1 MLNDLF
7 ILSISIFLIIK
18 GATMATKYSAQLAEN
33 YKLSKYI
40 VGFIIVAVISIL
52 PETLISIN
60 SAIEGVPEMGLGTLF
75 GSNVADL
82 TLVFAIIVALS
93 GRSISID
100 SKILK
105 NNILYPL
112 LLIIP
117 ITLGIDGHYSR
128 LEGLSLILTGVIF
141 YIMAFKNSID
151 EEVLEPIK
159 KEGRKKNII
168 FLILSMA
175 ILLLGSHFIVT
186 SSTGIA
192 NYLGINPIFIGIFII
207 GLGTVIPELIFSL
220 KSVKKDNDSLAVG
233 DILGTVLADATIVV
247 GILSLINPFD
257 FPKKIIYVSGLFM
270 IIASFLLFYFMKSG
284 KTLSKKESFL
294 LLLFWALFIIIEFS
308 INY

>member
-33 YKLSKYI
+33 YRLSKYI
-40 VGFIIVAVISIL
+40 IGFVIVAVISIL

-60 SAIEGVPEMGLGTLF
+60 SAIEGVPEVGLGTLF

-82 TLVFAIIVALS
+82 TLVFAIIIAIS

-105 NNILYPL
+105 NNIIYPL

-117 ITLGIDGHYSR
+117 IALGIDGHYSR
-128 LEGLSLILTGVIF
+128 IEGISLILTGIVF
-141 YIMAFKNSID
+141 YIMAFKNSVD

-159 KEGRKKNII
+159 KENRKKNIL
-168 FLILSMA
+168 FLISSMF

-186 SSTGIA
+186 SSTDIA

-284 KTLSKKESFL
+284 KTLSKKESFM

>member
-33 YKLSKYI
+33 YRLSKYI
-40 VGFIIVAVISIL
+40 IGFIIVAVISIL

-60 SAIEGVPEMGLGTLF
+60 SAIEGVPEVGLGTLF

-82 TLVFAIIVALS
+82 TLVFAIIIAIS

-105 NNILYPL
+105 NNIIYPL

-117 ITLGIDGHYSR
+117 IALGIDGHYSR
-128 LEGLSLILTGVIF
+128 IEGISLILTGIVF
-141 YIMAFKNSID
+141 YIMAFKNSVD

-159 KEGRKKNII
+159 KENRKKNIL
-168 FLILSMA
+168 FLISSMF

-186 SSTGIA
+186 SSTDIA

-284 KTLSKKESFL
+284 KTLSKKESFM